1 MASQVEIPG
10 VNNAVEHLQEL
21 GDRMRHD
28 FGFSETDVGNI
39 DQVIEALRE
48 LEILRSEAHDRLEA
62 ETIRASIQRHRLQFL
77 PGQITQEITD
87 AINSAKKS
95 NADAIVYLK
104 KQLENVNKNI
114 VYLEGYQKQLDEENA
129 QLHPEREQVR
139 QQHEEII
146 SQLNQRM
153 AEKASM
159 QIQLNETRDKVR
171 QTNQDIVDLEDGILQ
186 LKEDLIQERGE
197 ARSEKRQLKKAVAST
212 TEKTKEQ
219 KLVNV
224 EKKKDLDVL
233 HEKQVDS
240 EGKLDALRKSLRRY
254 ETSKAKLEGQERA
267 LTAQLQKQLKQN
279 EELRQKGAAILAED
293 AKTEKE
299 FEENK
304 MQLTNKLQRMEN
316 EIVHEEEKYYELDLQ
331 REGLAEELEGKMK
344 IRMDDAERVAD
355 LDSQLQADKRNLSSK
370 AEEVGE
376 MQGQNTK
383 MLEDIET
390 LGETHKA
397 METELRHRAGI
408 RTPSPPGLT
417 EEQKAALELMDEEE
431 RAAVMAQLNKQV
443 EEYREQLARER
454 KERLDV
460 QQKKNSVSKELED
473 YKTDNQRFMQE
484 MNTTITQGKQD
495 HIALSNEMRTLH
507 ELEEVEEESE
517 ATSSEYDELEAGGAQ
532 LQRELRADDDEIKD
546 LEEKLEQEQEK
557 YQKSFTKRQNEVDT
571 MEREVIEMENNIAE
585 KTQKIQDVTP
595 AFDDLEKRFE
605 ERTQAYDT
613 QKKSI
618 VELKTKKSQ
627 QEEKLKK
634 LKEKKERMTGP
645 QDKLRHDLKQKRHEI
660 IFQLKHH
667 GEETKKIESEI
678 YVGGCKLKTVLDE
691 NHKLE
696 EGCKQFTEEID
707 DIQYQM
713 EYNEKLK
720 AKLLEELL
728 NTKEILGKTWQED
741 HDTQQKFTDRD
752 QCVVDEFGNLL
763 DRTSKREQ
771 KISGITSQL
780 EVELGYL
787 TSFLDNLASRRPKDS
802 RGSSRLSSREGRLS
816 RLSTRSQ
823 TLLEMVAE
831 ANQAESHKSSR
842 PATSKSARSAKSV
855 VISEE
860 VTEIQTKPNMVTK
873 SLTKLS

>member
-397 METELRHRAGI
+397 
-408 RTPSPPGLT
+408 
-417 EEQKAALELMDEEE
+417 
-431 RAAVMAQLNKQV
+431 VMAQLNKQV

-495 HIALSNEMRTLH
+495 HIALSNE
-507 ELEEVEEESE
+507 
-517 ATSSEYDELEAGGAQ
+517 GAQ

-802 RGSSRLSSREGRLS
+802 YLSQCRTPPPDSRGSSRLSSREGRLS

>member
-397 METELRHRAGI
+397 
-408 RTPSPPGLT
+408 
-417 EEQKAALELMDEEE
+417 
-431 RAAVMAQLNKQV
+431 VMAQLNKQV

-802 RGSSRLSSREGRLS
+802 YLSQCRTPPPDSRGSSRLSSREGRLS